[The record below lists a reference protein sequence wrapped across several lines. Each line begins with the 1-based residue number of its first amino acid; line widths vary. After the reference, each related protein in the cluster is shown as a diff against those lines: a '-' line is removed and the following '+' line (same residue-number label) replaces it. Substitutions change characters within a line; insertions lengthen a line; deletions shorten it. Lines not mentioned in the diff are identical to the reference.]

1 MLSSPLGRGIEG
13 EGNDGLRKE
22 NIMQEQ
28 PTLTHYQRIGG
39 EAKVRAL
46 VQRFYHLMDELP
58 ETHDIRKMHGAGLKS
73 AEDKL
78 FMFLSGWMGGPQL
91 FVEKFGH
98 PRLRQRHLPFAIGE
112 AERDQW
118 MLCMTQAM
126 EEVVEDEA
134 LRKELTAAFYKVAE
148 FMRNQAK

>member
-1 MLSSPLGRGIEG
+1 MQIS
-13 EGNDGLRKE
+13 NDTRS
-22 NIMQEQ
+22 
-28 PTLTHYQRIGG
+28 HYERIGG
-39 EAKVRAL
+39 EAKIREL

-58 ETHDIRKMHGAGLKS
+58 ETHGIRKLHGADLKS
-73 AEDKL
+73 SEDKL

-98 PRLRQRHLPFAIGE
+98 PMLRQRHMPFAIGK

-126 EEVVEDEA
+126 QDVVEDEA
-134 LRKELTAAFYKVAE
+134 LRKELIAALAKVAD
-148 FMRNQAK
+148 FMRNQAESA